1 MTPAALIN
9 FSKDEFMPASIEA
22 LINGL
27 YRSES
32 RRVLATLI
40 RLLKDF
46 DLAEEALQDAFAAA
60 LQQWPVEGVPLNP
73 RAWLVSTGRFKAI
86 DHIRRRARFNTSLDD
101 VAEELE
107 EAFSEEEEWSDEHIE
122 DDQLRLIFTCCH
134 PSLAPEAQL
143 ALTLR
148 EICGLTTEAIARAFL
163 TSPSTLAQRIVR
175 AKNKIRDAKIPYEI
189 PARSELSERLDAV
202 LHVIYLVFNE
212 GYSASS
218 GTELIR
224 QELAKEA
231 IRLGRL
237 LANLL
242 PAPEALGLLA
252 LMLIQDS
259 RRSARIDNKGD
270 LIRLED
276 QDRKLWDREQIAEGS
291 ALIKRA
297 LGSGGADIY
306 CLQAAIAALHA
317 EAPSF
322 AQTDWPEIVGFYDLL
337 LYRNPS
343 PIIELNRAV
352 AIALRDGPAAGL
364 TLLDDLLARKQLT
377 DYYLLHAARA
387 DLLAQMGELDT
398 ASAAYATALE
408 LTVQEPERRFL
419 HKKMASLK
427 Q

>member
-1 MTPAALIN
+1 
-9 FSKDEFMPASIEA
+9 MPATIET
-22 LINGL
+22 LINGI

-60 LQQWPVEGVPLNP
+60 LQQWPNEGVPTNP

-86 DHIRRRARFNTSLDD
+86 DQLRRRAKFHISLED
-101 VAEELE
+101 VIEQLE
-107 EAFSEEEEWSDEHIE
+107 EETYAQDDTADHHLE

-134 PSLAPEAQL
+134 PSLAPEAQM

-175 AKNKIRDAKIPYEI
+175 AKNKIRDANIPYEI
-189 PARSELSERLDAV
+189 PARSELPARLDAV

-218 GTELIR
+218 GSELIR
-224 QELAKEA
+224 QDLTQEA
-231 IRLGRL
+231 IRLGHL
-237 LANLL
+237 LAQLL
-242 PAPEALGLLA
+242 PDAEVLGLLA

-259 RRSARIDNKGD
+259 RKHARINSNGD

-276 QDRKLWDREQIAEGS
+276 QDRSLWDKEQIAEG
-291 ALIKRA
+291 AELIRRA
-297 LGSGGADIY
+297 LSSGNADIY
-306 CLQAAIAALHA
+306 CLQAAIAVLHA

-322 AQTDWPEIVGFYDLL
+322 AATDWAEICGFYNLL
-337 LYRNPS
+337 FARNPS

-352 AIALRDGPAAGL
+352 AIAQRDGPEQGL
-364 TLLDDLLARKQLT
+364 ALLDDLLARNLLS
-377 DYYLLHAARA
+377 DYHLLHAARA
-387 DLLAQMGELDT
+387 EFLAQLQQIPAAKT
-398 ASAAYATALE
+398 AYEKALT
-408 LTVQEPERRFL
+408 LTTQEPEIRFL
-419 HKKMASLK
+419 RNKLDALDAIP
-427 Q
+427 

>member
-1 MTPAALIN
+1 
-9 FSKDEFMPASIEA
+9 MPASIEA
-22 LINGL
+22 LINSI

-46 DLAEEALQDAFAAA
+46 DIAEEALQDAFTAA
-60 LQQWPVEGVPLNP
+60 LHQWPQEGVPQNP

-86 DHIRRRARFNTSLDD
+86 DQIRKRARMNTSWEDIAEKLE
-101 VAEELE
+101 EELHT
-107 EAFSEEEEWSDEHIE
+107 DEDEYTDTHNIE

-134 PSLAPEAQL
+134 PSLAPEAQM

-148 EICGLTTEAIARAFL
+148 EVCGLTTEAIARAFL
-163 TSPSTLAQRIVR
+163 TTPSTLAQRIVR

-189 PARSELSERLDAV
+189 PARNELPARLDAV

-218 GTELIR
+218 GSELIR
-224 QELAKEA
+224 QELAQEA

-242 PAPEALGLLA
+242 PDPEVLGLLA

-259 RRSARIDNKGD
+259 RRHARMDNKGD

-276 QDRKLWDREQIAEGS
+276 QDRTLWDKPQIAEGS
-291 ALIKRA
+291 ALIQRA
-297 LGSGGADIY
+297 LGTGNADIY

-317 EAPSF
+317 DATSF
-322 AQTDWPEIVGFYDLL
+322 AETDWGEICGFYDLL
-337 LYRNPS
+337 LLRHPS

-352 AIALRDGPAAGL
+352 AIAHRDGPAQGL
-364 TLLDDLLARKQLT
+364 ALLDDLVARNQLK
-377 DYYLLHAARA
+377 DYHLLHAARA
-387 DLLAQMGELDT
+387 EFLVQLQQYAE
-398 ASAAYATALE
+398 AKIAYEKAIAL
-408 LTVQEPERRFL
+408 TTQEPEQRFL
-419 HKKMASLK
+419 RGKLQSLS
-427 Q
+427 

>member
-1 MTPAALIN
+1 
-9 FSKDEFMPASIEA
+9 MPASIEA

-60 LQQWPVEGVPLNP
+60 LQQWPADGVPQNP

-107 EAFSEEEEWSDEHIE
+107 EAFSEEQDWSDQHIE

-148 EICGLTTEAIARAFL
+148 EICGLTTESIARAFL

-189 PARSELSERLDAV
+189 PARSELPERLDAV

-224 QELAKEA
+224 QELAQEA

-242 PAPEALGLLA
+242 PDPEVLGLLA
-252 LMLIQDS
+252 LMLLQDS
-259 RRSARIDNKGD
+259 RRNARIDSNGD

-276 QDRKLWDREQIAEGS
+276 QNRNLWDRDQIAEGS
-291 ALIKRA
+291 ALIQRA
-297 LGSGGADIY
+297 LSSGSADIY

-322 AQTDWPEIVGFYDLL
+322 AQTDWQEICGFYDLL
-337 LYRNPS
+337 LHLNPS

-364 TLLDDLLARKQLT
+364 TLLDDLLARQQLT

-387 DLLAQMGELDT
+387 DLLAQLGELDAAT
-398 ASAAYATALE
+398 AAYGKALE
-408 LTVQEPERRFL
+408 LTGQKPERRFL
-419 HKKMASLK
+419 HKKMNSLK
-427 Q
+427 QT

>member
-1 MTPAALIN
+1 
-9 FSKDEFMPASIEA
+9 MPASIEA

-60 LQQWPVEGVPLNP
+60 LQQWPADGVPQNP

-107 EAFSEEEEWSDEHIE
+107 EAFSEEQDWSDEHIE

-148 EICGLTTEAIARAFL
+148 EICGLTTESIARAFL

-189 PARSELSERLDAV
+189 PARSELPERLDAV

-224 QELAKEA
+224 QELAQEA

-242 PAPEALGLLA
+242 PDQEVLGLLA
-252 LMLIQDS
+252 LMLLQDS
-259 RRSARIDNKGD
+259 RRNARIDSNGD

-276 QDRKLWDREQIAEGS
+276 QNRNLWDRDQIAEGS
-291 ALIKRA
+291 ALIQRA
-297 LGSGGADIY
+297 LSSGSADIY

-322 AQTDWPEIVGFYDLL
+322 AQTDWQEICGFYDLL
-337 LYRNPS
+337 LHLNPS

-364 TLLDDLLARKQLT
+364 TLLDDLLARQQLT

-387 DLLAQMGELDT
+387 DLLAQLGELDAAT
-398 ASAAYATALE
+398 AAYGKALE
-408 LTVQEPERRFL
+408 LTGQEPERRFL
-419 HKKMASLK
+419 HNKMTSLK
-427 Q
+427 PL

>member
-1 MTPAALIN
+1 
-9 FSKDEFMPASIEA
+9 MPASIEA
-22 LINGL
+22 LINSI

-46 DLAEEALQDAFAAA
+46 DIAEEALQDAFTAA
-60 LQQWPVEGVPLNP
+60 LHQWPQEGVPQNP

-86 DHIRRRARFNTSLDD
+86 DQIRKRARMNTSWEDIAEKLE
-101 VAEELE
+101 EELHT
-107 EAFSEEEEWSDEHIE
+107 DEDEYTDTHNIE

-134 PSLAPEAQL
+134 PSLAPEAQM

-148 EICGLTTEAIARAFL
+148 EVCGLTTEAIARAFL
-163 TSPSTLAQRIVR
+163 TTPSTLAQRIVR

-189 PARSELSERLDAV
+189 PARNELPARLDAV

-218 GTELIR
+218 GSELIR
-224 QELAKEA
+224 QELAQEA

-242 PAPEALGLLA
+242 PDPEVLGLLA

-259 RRSARIDNKGD
+259 RRHARMDNKGD

-276 QDRKLWDREQIAEGS
+276 QDRTLWDKPQIAEGS
-291 ALIKRA
+291 ALIQRT
-297 LGSGGADIY
+297 LGTGNADIY

-317 EAPSF
+317 DATSF
-322 AQTDWPEIVGFYDLL
+322 AETDWGEICGFYDLL
-337 LYRNPS
+337 LLRHPS

-352 AIALRDGPAAGL
+352 AIAHRDGPAQGL
-364 TLLDDLLARKQLT
+364 ALLDDLVARNQLK
-377 DYYLLHAARA
+377 DYHLLHAARA
-387 DLLAQMGELDT
+387 EFLVQLQQYAE
-398 ASAAYATALE
+398 AKIAYEKAIAL
-408 LTVQEPERRFL
+408 TTQEPEQRFL
-419 HKKMASLK
+419 RGKLQSLS
-427 Q
+427 

>member
-1 MTPAALIN
+1 
-9 FSKDEFMPASIEA
+9 MPVSIEA

-60 LQQWPVEGVPLNP
+60 LQQWPVDGVPNNP

-107 EAFSEEEEWSDEHIE
+107 EAFSEEDWSDEHIE

-175 AKNKIRDAKIPYEI
+175 AKNKIRNAKIPYEI
-189 PARSELSERLDAV
+189 PALSELPERLDTV

-224 QELAKEA
+224 QELAREA

-242 PAPEALGLLA
+242 PDPEVLGLLA

-259 RRSARIDNKGD
+259 RRGARIDNKGD

-276 QDRKLWDREQIAEGS
+276 QDRNLWDRDQIAEGA
-291 ALIKRA
+291 ALIRRA
-297 LGSGGADIY
+297 LGNGSADIY
-306 CLQAAIAALHA
+306 CLQAAIAVLHA
-317 EAPSF
+317 EAPTF
-322 AQTDWPEIVGFYDLL
+322 AQTDWQEICGFYDLL
-337 LYRNPS
+337 LMRNPS
-343 PIIELNRAV
+343 PVIELNRAV
-352 AIALRDGPAAGL
+352 AIAHRDGAAQGL
-364 TLLDDLLARKQLT
+364 RLLDDLVARNELN
-377 DYYLLHAARA
+377 DYHLLHAARA
-387 DLLAQMGELDT
+387 EFLSQLGQKQAAT
-398 ASAAYATALE
+398 AAYELAISLTA
-408 LTVQEPERRFL
+408 QEPEQRFL
-419 HKKMASLK
+419 RNKLTLLEAHY
-427 Q
+427 

>member
-1 MTPAALIN
+1 
-9 FSKDEFMPASIEA
+9 MPASIEA
-22 LINGL
+22 LINSI

-46 DLAEEALQDAFAAA
+46 DIAEEALQDAFTAA
-60 LQQWPVEGVPLNP
+60 LHQWPSEGVPQNP

-86 DHIRRRARFNTSLDD
+86 DQIRKRARMNTSWEDIAEKLE
-101 VAEELE
+101 EELLTDG
-107 EAFSEEEEWSDEHIE
+107 DEYTDTHNIE

-134 PSLAPEAQL
+134 PSLAPEAQM

-148 EICGLTTEAIARAFL
+148 EVCGLTTEAIARAFL
-163 TSPSTLAQRIVR
+163 TTPSTLAQRIVR

-189 PARSELSERLDAV
+189 PARNELPARLDAV

-218 GTELIR
+218 GSELIR
-224 QELAKEA
+224 QELAQEA

-242 PAPEALGLLA
+242 PDAEVLGLLA

-259 RRSARIDNKGD
+259 RRHARIDNKGD

-276 QDRKLWDREQIAEGS
+276 QDRRLWDKTQIAEGS
-291 ALIKRA
+291 ALIQRA
-297 LGSGGADIY
+297 LGTGSADIY

-317 EAPSF
+317 DATSF
-322 AQTDWPEIVGFYDLL
+322 AETDWVEICGFYDLL
-337 LYRNPS
+337 LLRHPS

-352 AIALRDGPAAGL
+352 AIAHRDGPAQGL
-364 TLLDDLLARKQLT
+364 ALLDDLVARNQLK
-377 DYYLLHAARA
+377 DYHLLHAARA
-387 DLLAQMGELDT
+387 EFLVQLQQYAE
-398 ASAAYATALE
+398 AKIAYEKAIAL
-408 LTVQEPERRFL
+408 TTQEPEQRFL
-419 HKKMASLK
+419 RGKLQSLS
-427 Q
+427 

>member
-1 MTPAALIN
+1 
-9 FSKDEFMPASIEA
+9 MPASIEA

-60 LQQWPVEGVPLNP
+60 LQQWPIDGVPKNP

-101 VAEELE
+101 IAEELE
-107 EAFSEEEEWSDEHIE
+107 EAVSDEEEWSDEHIE

-134 PSLAPEAQL
+134 PSLAPETQM

-175 AKNKIRDAKIPYEI
+175 AKNKIRDANIPYEI
-189 PARSELSERLDAV
+189 PARSELPARLDAV
-202 LHVIYLVFNE
+202 LHVIYLMFNE

-218 GTELIR
+218 GNELIR
-224 QELAKEA
+224 QELAQEA

-237 LANLL
+237 LTNLL
-242 PAPEALGLLA
+242 PDPEVLGLLA

-259 RRSARIDNKGD
+259 RRNARMDSKGD

-276 QDRKLWDREQIAEGS
+276 QDRSLWDKAQIAEGS
-291 ALIKRA
+291 RLIQRA
-297 LGSGGADIY
+297 LGSGSADIY

-317 EAPSF
+317 DAPSF
-322 AQTDWPEIVGFYDLL
+322 AQTDWEEIVGFYDLL
-337 LYRNPS
+337 LFRHPT
-343 PIIELNRAV
+343 PVIELNRAV
-352 AIALRDGPAAGL
+352 AIAHRDGPAQGL
-364 TLLDDLLARKQLT
+364 ALLDDLVARNQLQ
-377 DYYLLHAARA
+377 DYHLLHAARA
-387 DLLAQMGELDT
+387 EFLVQLNQREDATTAYEKALALT
-398 ASAAYATALE
+398 A
-408 LTVQEPERRFL
+408 QEPERRFL
-419 HKKMASLK
+419 HKKMNNLK

>member
-1 MTPAALIN
+1 
-9 FSKDEFMPASIEA
+9 
-22 LINGL
+22 
-27 YRSES
+27 
-32 RRVLATLI
+32 
-40 RLLKDF
+40 
-46 DLAEEALQDAFAAA
+46 
-60 LQQWPVEGVPLNP
+60 
-73 RAWLVSTGRFKAI
+73 
-86 DHIRRRARFNTSLDD
+86 
-101 VAEELE
+101 
-107 EAFSEEEEWSDEHIE
+107 SDEHIE

-163 TSPSTLAQRIVR
+163 ISPSTLAQRIVR

-189 PARSELSERLDAV
+189 PARSELPERLDAV

-224 QELAKEA
+224 QELAQEA

-237 LANLL
+237 LATLL
-242 PAPEALGLLA
+242 PDPEVLGLLA
-252 LMLIQDS
+252 LMLLQDS
-259 RRSARIDNKGD
+259 RRSARIDGNGD

-276 QDRKLWDREQIAEGS
+276 QDRTLWDRDQIAEGS
-291 ALIKRA
+291 ALIQRA
-297 LGSGGADIY
+297 LSSGSADIY

-317 EAPSF
+317 DAPSF
-322 AQTDWPEIVGFYDLL
+322 AQTDWQEIVGFYDLL

-364 TLLDDLLARKQLT
+364 SLLDDLLARQQLT

-387 DLLAQMGELDT
+387 DLLAQLGELDAAT
-398 ASAAYATALE
+398 AAYAKALE
-408 LTVQEPERRFL
+408 LTGQEPERRFL
-419 HKKMASLK
+419 HNKMTSLK
-427 Q
+427 RL

>member
-1 MTPAALIN
+1 M
-9 FSKDEFMPASIEA
+9 SASIET
-22 LINGL
+22 LISGL

-46 DLAEEALQDAFAAA
+46 DLAEEALQDAFTAA
-60 LQQWPVEGVPLNP
+60 LQQWPVDGVPLNP

-107 EAFSEEEEWSDEHIE
+107 EAFCEPEDWSDEHIE

-134 PSLAPEAQL
+134 PSLAPEAQM

-189 PARSELSERLDAV
+189 PARGELPERLDAV

-224 QELAKEA
+224 QELAQEA

-237 LANLL
+237 LAALL
-242 PAPEALGLLA
+242 PDTEVLGLLA

-259 RRSARIDNKGD
+259 RRSARIDSNGD

-276 QDRKLWDREQIAEGS
+276 QDRNLWDKEQIVEGS
-291 ALIKRA
+291 ALIQRA
-297 LGSGGADIY
+297 LSSGSADIY

-322 AQTDWPEIVGFYDLL
+322 AQTDWQEIVGFYDLL

-364 TLLDDLLARKQLT
+364 TLLDDLLARKQLN

-387 DLLAQMGELDT
+387 DFLAQLGELDAAT
-398 ASAAYATALE
+398 AAYAMALE
-408 LTVQEPERRFL
+408 LTGQEPERRFL
-419 HKKMASLK
+419 HHKMITIK
-427 Q
+427 R

>member
-1 MTPAALIN
+1 
-9 FSKDEFMPASIEA
+9 MPASIEA

-27 YRSES
+27 YRNES

-60 LQQWPVEGVPLNP
+60 LQQWPVDGVPHNP

-107 EAFSEEEEWSDEHIE
+107 EMASAAEEWSDEHIE

-134 PSLAPEAQL
+134 PSIAPEAQM

-175 AKNKIRDAKIPYEI
+175 AKNKIRDANIPYEI
-189 PARSELSERLDAV
+189 PARNELPDRLDAV
-202 LHVIYLVFNE
+202 LHVVYLMFNE

-218 GTELIR
+218 GNELIR
-224 QELAKEA
+224 QELAQEA

-242 PAPEALGLLA
+242 PDPEVLGLLA

-259 RRSARIDNKGD
+259 RRNARMDSKGD

-276 QDRKLWDREQIAEGS
+276 QDRGLWDKGQIAEG
-291 ALIKRA
+291 ARLIERA
-297 LGSGGADIY
+297 LSSGSADIY

-317 EAPSF
+317 EAPDF
-322 AQTDWPEIVGFYDLL
+322 AQTDWEEIVGFYDLL
-337 LYRNPS
+337 LFRHPS
-343 PIIELNRAV
+343 PVIELNRAV
-352 AIALRDGPAAGL
+352 AIAHRDGPAQGL
-364 TLLDDLLARKQLT
+364 ALLDDLVARNQLKE
-377 DYYLLHAARA
+377 YHLLHAARA
-387 DLLAQMGELDT
+387 EFLVQMNQPDDAKVAYEKAITLT
-398 ASAAYATALE
+398 A
-408 LTVQEPERRFL
+408 QEPEQRFL
-419 HKKMASLK
+419 RGKLK
-427 Q
+427 SIS

>member
-1 MTPAALIN
+1 
-9 FSKDEFMPASIEA
+9 MPASIEA
-22 LINGL
+22 LINSI

-46 DLAEEALQDAFAAA
+46 DIAEEALQDAFTAA
-60 LQQWPVEGVPLNP
+60 LHQWPSEGVPQNP

-86 DHIRRRARFNTSLDD
+86 DQIRKRARMNTSWEDIAEKLE
-101 VAEELE
+101 EELLTDG
-107 EAFSEEEEWSDEHIE
+107 DEYTDTHNIE

-134 PSLAPEAQL
+134 PSLAPEAQM

-148 EICGLTTEAIARAFL
+148 EVCGLTTEAIARAFL
-163 TSPSTLAQRIVR
+163 TTPSTLAQRIVR

-189 PARSELSERLDAV
+189 PARNELPARLDAV

-218 GTELIR
+218 GSELIR
-224 QELAKEA
+224 QELAQEA

-242 PAPEALGLLA
+242 PDAEVLGLLA

-259 RRSARIDNKGD
+259 RRHARIDNKGD

-276 QDRKLWDREQIAEGS
+276 QDRTLWDKAQIAEGS
-291 ALIKRA
+291 ALIQRA
-297 LGSGGADIY
+297 LGTGNADIY

-317 EAPSF
+317 DATSF
-322 AQTDWPEIVGFYDLL
+322 AETDWGEICGFYDLL
-337 LYRNPS
+337 LLRHPS

-352 AIALRDGPAAGL
+352 AIAHRDGPAQGL
-364 TLLDDLLARKQLT
+364 ALLDDLVARNQLK
-377 DYYLLHAARA
+377 DYHLLHAARA
-387 DLLAQMGELDT
+387 EFLVQLQQYAE
-398 ASAAYATALE
+398 AKIAYEKAIAL
-408 LTVQEPERRFL
+408 TMQEPEQRFL
-419 HKKMASLK
+419 RGKLQSLS
-427 Q
+427 

>member
-1 MTPAALIN
+1 
-9 FSKDEFMPASIEA
+9 MPASIEA

-60 LQQWPVEGVPLNP
+60 LQQWPIDGVPKNP

-101 VAEELE
+101 IAEELE
-107 EAFSEEEEWSDEHIE
+107 EAVSDEDEWSDEHIE

-134 PSLAPEAQL
+134 PSLAPETQM

-189 PARSELSERLDAV
+189 PARSELPARLDAV
-202 LHVIYLVFNE
+202 LHVIYLMFNE

-218 GTELIR
+218 GNELIR
-224 QELAKEA
+224 QELAQEA

-237 LANLL
+237 LTNLL
-242 PAPEALGLLA
+242 PDPEVLGLLA

-259 RRSARIDNKGD
+259 RRNARMDNKGD

-276 QDRKLWDREQIAEGS
+276 QDRNLWDKVQIAEGS
-291 ALIKRA
+291 RLIQRA
-297 LGSGGADIY
+297 LGSGSADIY

-317 EAPSF
+317 DAPSF
-322 AQTDWPEIVGFYDLL
+322 AQTDWEEIVGFYDLL
-337 LYRNPS
+337 LFRHPT
-343 PIIELNRAV
+343 PVIELNRAV
-352 AIALRDGPAAGL
+352 AIAHRDGPAQGL
-364 TLLDDLLARKQLT
+364 ALLDDLVARNQLQ
-377 DYYLLHAARA
+377 DYHLFHAARA
-387 DLLAQMGELDT
+387 EFLVQLNQREDATTAYEKALALT
-398 ASAAYATALE
+398 A
-408 LTVQEPERRFL
+408 QEPERRFL
-419 HKKMASLK
+419 HKKMNNLK

>member
-1 MTPAALIN
+1 
-9 FSKDEFMPASIEA
+9 MPASIEA

-60 LQQWPVEGVPLNP
+60 LQQWPVDGVPHNP

-101 VAEELE
+101 IAEELE
-107 EAFSEEEEWSDEHIE
+107 DEASDADDWSDEHIE

-134 PSLAPEAQL
+134 PSLAPETQM

-175 AKNKIRDAKIPYEI
+175 AKNKIRTAKIPYEI
-189 PARSELSERLDAV
+189 PARSELPARLDAV
-202 LHVIYLVFNE
+202 LHVIYLMFNE

-218 GTELIR
+218 GNELIR
-224 QELAKEA
+224 QELAQEA

-242 PAPEALGLLA
+242 PDPEVLGLLA

-259 RRSARIDNKGD
+259 RRNARMDNKGD

-276 QDRKLWDREQIAEGS
+276 QDRNQWDKQQIAEGS
-291 ALIKRA
+291 GLIQRA
-297 LGSGGADIY
+297 LGSGSADIY

-322 AQTDWPEIVGFYDLL
+322 AQTDWEEIVGFYDLL
-337 LYRNPS
+337 LFRHPS
-343 PIIELNRAV
+343 PVIELNRAV
-352 AIALRDGPAAGL
+352 AIAMRDGPAAGL
-364 TLLDDLLARKQLT
+364 NLLDDLLARNQLK

-387 DLLAQMGELDT
+387 DLLAQLGEIG
-398 ASAAYATALE
+398 AAKAAYAEALA
-408 LTVQEPERRFL
+408 LTTQEPERRFL
-419 HKKMASLK
+419 QNKMSGLK

>member
-1 MTPAALIN
+1 
-9 FSKDEFMPASIEA
+9 MPASIET
-22 LINGL
+22 LIKGV
-27 YRSES
+27 YRAES

-60 LQQWPVEGVPLNP
+60 LQQWPQEGVPNNP

-86 DHIRRRARFNTSLDD
+86 DQLRRRAKFQMSMED
-101 VAEELE
+101 VVEQLEDEIYEQDEENNHHL
-107 EAFSEEEEWSDEHIE
+107 E

-134 PSLAPEAQL
+134 PSLAPEAQM

-175 AKNKIRDAKIPYEI
+175 AKNKIRDANIPYEI
-189 PARSELSERLDAV
+189 PARSELPARMNAV

-224 QELAKEA
+224 QELAHEA

-237 LANLL
+237 LAELL
-242 PAPEALGLLA
+242 PDAEVLGLLA

-259 RRSARIDNKGD
+259 RRQARTDHNGD

-276 QDRKLWDREQIAEGS
+276 QDRGLWDHEQIAEAS
-291 ALIKRA
+291 TLIQRA
-297 LGSGGADIY
+297 LNSGNADSY
-306 CLQAAIAALHA
+306 CLQAAIAAVHA

-322 AQTDWPEIVGFYDLL
+322 DQTDWHEICGFYDLL
-337 LYRNPS
+337 LARHPS

-352 AIALRDGPAAGL
+352 AIAQRDGAEPGL
-364 TLLDDLLARKQLT
+364 ALLDNLLQRNQLV
-377 DYYLLHAARA
+377 DYHLLHAARA
-387 DLLAQMGELDT
+387 EFLSQLQRSADAK
-398 ASAAYATALE
+398 AAYEKALT
-408 LTVQEPERRFL
+408 LTIQEPEIRFL
-419 HKKMASLK
+419 RNRLQSLT
-427 Q
+427 

>member
-1 MTPAALIN
+1 
-9 FSKDEFMPASIEA
+9 MPASIEA

-60 LQQWPVEGVPLNP
+60 LQQWPVDGVPQNP

-107 EAFSEEEEWSDEHIE
+107 EAFSEEEWSDEHIE

-189 PARSELSERLDAV
+189 PALSELPERLDAV

-224 QELAKEA
+224 QELAREA

-242 PAPEALGLLA
+242 PDPEVLGLLA

-259 RRSARIDNKGD
+259 RRSARIDNMGD

-276 QDRKLWDREQIAEGS
+276 QDRKLWDRDQITEGS
-291 ALIKRA
+291 ALIRRA
-297 LGSGGADIY
+297 LGSGNADIY
-306 CLQAAIAALHA
+306 CLQAAIAVLHA
-317 EAPSF
+317 EAPTF
-322 AQTDWPEIVGFYDLL
+322 AQTDWQEICGFYDLL
-337 LYRNPS
+337 LMRNPS
-343 PIIELNRAV
+343 PVIELNRAV
-352 AIALRDGPAAGL
+352 AIAHRDGAAQGL
-364 TLLDDLLARKQLT
+364 SLLDDLVARNQLNA
-377 DYYLLHAARA
+377 YHLLHAARA
-387 DLLAQMGELDT
+387 DFLTQLGQFDAATD
-398 ASAAYATALE
+398 AYAKALE
-408 LTVQEPERRFL
+408 LTVQEPERRFIQ
-419 HKKMASLK
+419 KKLLNLK
-427 Q
+427 

>member
-1 MTPAALIN
+1 
-9 FSKDEFMPASIEA
+9 MPASIEA

-40 RLLKDF
+40 RLLRDF

-60 LQQWPVEGVPLNP
+60 LQQWPVDGVPQNP

-101 VAEELE
+101 IAEELE
-107 EAFSEEEEWSDEHIE
+107 EAFREEQDWSDEHIE

-134 PSLAPEAQL
+134 PSLAPEAQM

-189 PARSELSERLDAV
+189 PARSELPERLDAV

-224 QELAKEA
+224 QELAQEA

-237 LANLL
+237 LATLL
-242 PAPEALGLLA
+242 PDPEVLGLLA
-252 LMLIQDS
+252 LMLFQDS
-259 RRSARIDNKGD
+259 RRSARIDGNGD

-276 QDRKLWDREQIAEGS
+276 QDRNLWDRDQIAEGS
-291 ALIKRA
+291 TLIQRA
-297 LGSGGADIY
+297 LSGGSADIY

-322 AQTDWPEIVGFYDLL
+322 AQTDWQEICGFYDLL
-337 LYRNPS
+337 LHINPS

-352 AIALRDGPAAGL
+352 AIALRDGSAAGL
-364 TLLDDLLARKQLT
+364 TLLDDLLARQQLT

-387 DLLAQMGELDT
+387 DLLAQLGELD
-398 ASAAYATALE
+398 AAKNAYKNAIQ
-408 LTVQEPERRFL
+408 LTEQEPERRFL
-419 HKKMASLK
+419 YKKMSSLK

>member
-1 MTPAALIN
+1 
-9 FSKDEFMPASIEA
+9 MPASIEA
-22 LINGL
+22 LINSI

-46 DLAEEALQDAFAAA
+46 DIAEEALQDAFIAA
-60 LQQWPVEGVPLNP
+60 LHQWPKEGVPQNP

-86 DHIRRRARFNTSLDD
+86 DQIRKRARMNTSWEDIAEKLG
-101 VAEELE
+101 EELFTDE
-107 EAFSEEEEWSDEHIE
+107 EDHADAHIE

-134 PSLAPEAQL
+134 PGLAPEAQM

-148 EICGLTTEAIARAFL
+148 EVCGLTTEAIASAFL
-163 TSPSTLAQRIVR
+163 TTPSTLAQRIVR

-189 PARSELSERLDAV
+189 PARNELPARLDAV

-218 GTELIR
+218 GAELIR
-224 QELAKEA
+224 QELAQEA

-237 LANLL
+237 LAQLL
-242 PAPEALGLLA
+242 PEAEVLGLLA

-259 RRSARIDNKGD
+259 RRHARTDKNGD

-276 QDRKLWDREQIAEGS
+276 QDRNLWNHQQITEGS
-291 ALIKRA
+291 QLIQRA
-297 LGSGGADIY
+297 LSSGQADIY

-322 AQTDWPEIVGFYDLL
+322 AETDWEEICGFYDLL
-337 LYRNPS
+337 LTRNPS

-352 AIALRDGPAAGL
+352 AIAHRDGPAQGL
-364 TLLDDLLARKQLT
+364 VLLDNIVARNLLKE
-377 DYYLLHAARA
+377 YHLLHAARA
-387 DLLAQMGELDT
+387 EFLSQLNQFSDAK
-398 ASAAYATALE
+398 AAYEKAIS
-408 LTVQEPERRFL
+408 LTTQEPEIRFL
-419 HKKMASLK
+419 RSKLQSLENTH
-427 Q
+427 